1 MALRYR
7 IYLTPRTLLCLL
19 VLPVALI
26 TVSAAVL
33 VMALLRVPRSR
44 IDRIYTGFA
53 AFARWVAN
61 TPLHVS
67 GLENFRPG
75 QAYIVVPNHES
86 DWDPVMM
93 VAALSMLP
101 VRFIVKRQI
110 TQIPIF
116 GWALL
121 RSGNVRVVRTHTQ
134 GDVERI
140 REKMASRPLDV
151 SILFYAEGSR
161 SRDGAL
167 HPFRKGAFAT
177 AIAYGMPIL
186 PVGHGGCYGIWK
198 PLTLGIHS
206 GPVTVEIGRPIP
218 VEGLTYDDREKL
230 RDQTF
235 EVVRD
240 LRTQARKRLRDMG
253 GDPGGI
259 D

>member
-75 QAYIVVPNHES
+75 QAYIVVP
-86 DWDPVMM
+86 
-93 VAALSMLP
+93 LP